1 MGDQSALKSQI
12 PNSTLRSF
20 LADEHTIMVL
30 LGIIVGVVGG
40 YGAVGFRYLI
50 NFIQSIAY
58 GSSAELLDVIK
69 SIPWYVRIAI
79 PAIGGLIVGP
89 TVYFFAREAKG
100 HGVPEVMY
108 AVALKQGIIRKRI
121 VFIKALVSAICIGT
135 GGSVGREGPI
145 VQIGSAVGSA
155 LGQLFNVSANRIR
168 TMVGCGAAAGIA
180 ATFNAPMAGSIFAV
194 EIILGEF
201 EIASFS
207 PIVISAVSATAV
219 SRHYLGDIPAF
230 ILPEYILH
238 SSLEF
243 PLYAILGILCALVA
257 VGFTLFLYRA
267 EDAWDSIK
275 FPEYLKAVIGGL
287 MMGTMGLIFPQVL
300 GVGYGA
306 IDLALMIKLSWW
318 FMALLVLCKIL
329 ATSITIG
336 SGGSGGIFAP
346 SLFMG
351 AMAGGTFGAVVHYFF
366 PSVAVSPGAYA
377 VVGMGAVVAAT
388 THGPLQA
395 ILIIFEM
402 TGNYK
407 VILPLMITCTI
418 SCLVAR
424 RLCGESIYT
433 FKLIRRGINIR
444 GGKEINILSSMYVK
458 NVMYHTVEIVPE
470 TLHLQEFAKGL
481 PESRSNNFV
490 VVNDKE
496 EITGVL
502 TFLDYYDDLF
512 NGKLDSQMVVR
523 DIMTPDVVTVS
534 IEDNLGTAL
543 EKITAGDFS
552 ILPVVSAD
560 NPLKMLG
567 ILTRRDILEA
577 YDQAV
582 IKKAIN

>member
-1 MGDQSALKSQI
+1 MDTQASSKK
-12 PNSTLRSF
+12 STLQST
-20 LADEHTIMVL
+20 LSTLLSDEHVIMVVMGL
-30 LGIIVGVVGG
+30 FVGVLGG

-50 NFIQSIAY
+50 NGIQTIAY
-58 GSSAELLDVIK
+58 GSPAELLDVVVTH
-69 SIPWYVRIAI
+69 PWFMRILI
-79 PAIGGLIVGP
+79 PAAGGLIVGP
-89 TVYFFAREAKG
+89 VVYFFAREAKG

-121 VFIKALVSAICIGT
+121 VFIKALVSAVCIST

-145 VQIGSAVGSA
+145 VQIGSAVGSSV
-155 LGQLFNVSANRIR
+155 GQLLKLSANRIR
-168 TMVGCGAAAGIA
+168 TLVGCGAAAGIA
-180 ATFNAPMAGSIFAV
+180 ATFNAPIAGSIFAL

-207 PIVISAVSATAV
+207 PIIISAVSATAI

-230 ILPEYILH
+230 LLPEYVLH
-238 SSLEF
+238 SPLEF
-243 PLYAILGILCALVA
+243 PLYAILGIVCALVA
-257 VGFTLFLYRA
+257 VGFTLTLYKF
-267 EDAWDSIK
+267 EDMWDAIK
-275 FPEYLKAVIGGL
+275 FPEYLKAVVGGL
-287 MMGTMGLIFPQVL
+287 IMGTMGLVFPQVL

-306 IDLALMIKLSWW
+306 IDLALMIKMSWW
-318 FMALLVLCKIL
+318 FMGLLVVMKIL

-346 SLFMG
+346 SLFIG
-351 AMAGGTFGAVVHYFF
+351 AMAGGAFGSVVHHFF
-366 PSVAVSPGAYA
+366 PSVAAAAGAYG

-402 TGNYK
+402 TGDYK
-407 VILPLMITCTI
+407 IILPLMITCII
-418 SCLVAR
+418 STLVAR

-444 GGKEINILSSMYVK
+444 GGKEMNILDSMPVK
-458 NVMYHTVEIVPE
+458 NVMYHTVEMVPE
-470 TLHLQEFAKGL
+470 TLHLTALAKRL
-481 PESRSNNFV
+481 PKSRSNNFV

-502 TFLDYYDDLF
+502 TFLDYYDKLF
-512 NGKLDSQMVVR
+512 NEEIDDHMVVK
-523 DIMTPDVVTVS
+523 DIMTTEVVTVTV
-534 IEDNLGTAL
+534 EDNLTTAL
-543 EKITAGDFS
+543 EKITTKDFS
-552 ILPVVSAD
+552 ILPVVDPD
-560 NPLKMLG
+560 NPLKLLG

-582 IKKAIN
+582 IKRAVT

>member
-1 MGDQSALKSQI
+1 MDTQASAKK
-12 PNSTLRSF
+12 STLQST
-20 LADEHTIMVL
+20 LSMLLSDEHVIMVVMGL
-30 LGIIVGVVGG
+30 FVGVLGG

-50 NFIQSIAY
+50 NFIQTVAY
-58 GSSAELLDVIK
+58 GSPAELLDVVVTH
-69 SIPWYVRIAI
+69 PWFIRILV
-79 PAIGGLIVGP
+79 PAAGGLIVGP
-89 TVYFFAREAKG
+89 VVYFLAREAKG

-121 VFIKALVSAICIGT
+121 VFIKALVSAVCIAT

-145 VQIGSAVGSA
+145 VQIGSAVGSSV
-155 LGQLFNVSANRIR
+155 GQLLKLSANRIR
-168 TMVGCGAAAGIA
+168 TLVGCGAAAGIA
-180 ATFNAPMAGSIFAV
+180 ATFNAPIAASIFAL

-207 PIVISAVSATAV
+207 PIIISAVSATAI

-230 ILPEYILH
+230 VLPEYVL
-238 SSLEF
+238 SSPLEF
-243 PLYAILGILCALVA
+243 PLYAILGIVCALVA
-257 VGFTLFLYRA
+257 VGFTLTLYKF
-267 EDAWDSIK
+267 EDMWDAVK
-275 FPEYLKAVIGGL
+275 FPEYLKALVGGL
-287 MMGTMGLIFPQVL
+287 MMGALGLVFPHVL

-306 IDLALMIKLSWW
+306 IDLALMIKMSWW
-318 FMALLVLCKIL
+318 FMGLLVVMKIV

-346 SLFMG
+346 SLFLG
-351 AMAGGTFGAVVHYFF
+351 AMAGSAFGAVMHHFF
-366 PSVAVSPGAYA
+366 PSVAAAAGAYG

-407 VILPLMITCTI
+407 VILPLMITCII
-418 SCLVAR
+418 STLVAS

-444 GGKEINILSSMYVK
+444 GGKEMTILDSMPVK
-458 NVMYHTVEIVPE
+458 NVMYHTVEQVPE
-470 TLHLQEFAKGL
+470 MLHLTALAKRL
-481 PESRSNNFV
+481 PKSRSNNFV

-502 TFLDYYDDLF
+502 TFLDYYDKLF
-512 NGKLDSQMVVR
+512 NEKIDDHMVVK
-523 DIMTPDVVTVS
+523 DIMSTDVVTVTT
-534 IEDNLGTAL
+534 EDNLAAAL
-543 EKITAGDFS
+543 EKITAKDFS
-552 ILPVVSAD
+552 ILPVVSPD
-560 NPLKMLG
+560 DPLKLKG

-582 IKKAIN
+582 IKRAIT